1 MDSRRKLQRAAAAFF
16 TRISLH
22 GQLARVEWAEEKTRL
37 LRMLLVTLLG
47 FASLLC
53 VLLFAGALTVALTW
67 NTEHRLQALI
77 ALTALYGLGTLVAL
91 RRFLALASQGD
102 QSFAAIREELL
113 ADAEMLK
120 TSYEK
125 S

>member
-1 MDSRRKLQRAAAAFF
+1 MDPKQKLRLAAATLF
-16 TRISLH
+16 TRVSLH
-22 GQLARVEWAEEKTRL
+22 GQLARVEWAEEKNRL
-37 LRMLLVTLLG
+37 LSMLLVTLLG

-53 VLLFAGALTVALTW
+53 VLLFAGALILAFTW

-77 ALTALYGLGTLVAL
+77 ALTVFYGLGTFIAL

-102 QSFAAIREELL
+102 QSFAATREELA

-120 TSYEK
+120 ASL
-125 S
+125 